1 MQALRGDG
9 LSVGGL
15 GSKVTGLRMTELA
28 TAAAAAADVVTVA
41 VRSVL
46 LLLPLASEGWKLM

>member
-1 MQALRGDG
+1 M
-9 LSVGGL
+9 SVGGL

-28 TAAAAAADVVTVA
+28 TAAAAAAVVTVA
-41 VRSVL
+41 VKSVL